1 MSLRKLK
8 RKLFTG
14 VLAGMVFTSSAVALA
29 MTYSEGG
36 MFYSEEGDYHVGAYV
51 KYTSNKIGFDKVEF
65 KATIYGPNWDKYTV
79 DYDAYY
85 RDNTGD
91 GYSYYTKWKG
101 WLGVKGSAAHTEF
114 HKSVKESAYCGRHDS
129 FRIRIDMDETYYLI
143 ADNKG

>member
-65 KATIYGPNWDKYTV
+65 KATIYGPDKDKYRV
-79 DYDAYY
+79 DYDAYF
-85 RDNTGD
+85 RDVIKG
-91 GYSYYTKWKG
+91 SYNYTTKWSG

-114 HKSVKESAYCGRHDS
+114 HESVKKSAYCVRHNS
-129 FRIRIDMDETYYLI
+129 FRLRIDMDETYYLI
-143 ADNKG
+143 ADNNG